1 MRRHPLHDYKSP
13 SIYHIT
19 MKKAPDAPV
28 FSSIGPP
35 LEKPVVSLFPIGE
48 VLRTNIVTVS
58 DMDER
63 LRLLQYIIMPDH
75 VHMLLRVMK
84 YLDEPLGIHI
94 SRMKIRSLQ
103 MARERGIYSQ
113 SIFENNFH
121 DRFLRKDHS
130 LDLVFQ
136 YIRQNPYRL
145 LVRRYYPEYFR
156 RVNNLF
162 VYRQQAWQAYGNMH
176 LLANPFKEAVIC
188 HRADAG
194 SDKEKLLEMCWMYAA
209 GNGGV
214 LVSPFISAKEKAIR
228 DKADA
233 IGSKIILIS
242 NEAFGEIYKPGGR
255 NFQLCEEGRLLVIA
269 PEKTLPASRSSFLLM
284 NALAEWISAGM
295 DPQAAP
301 R

>member
-1 MRRHPLHDYKSP
+1 MPRHPKHDYRHP
-13 SIYHIT
+13 CTYHIT
-19 MKKAPDAPV
+19 LRKL
-28 FSSIGPP
+28 SSITDFSVITGNPDSWYVYHNTVGKAI
-35 LEKPVVSLFPIGE
+35 EKSINSISKENPKLKVYRYV
-48 VLRTNIVTVS
+48 
-58 DMDER
+58 
-63 LRLLQYIIMPDH
+63 IMPDH
-75 VHMLLRVMK
+75 VHMLIRAIE
-84 YLDEPLGIHI
+84 YLDRPLGVYIGKIKVKALQNARI
-94 SRMKIRSLQ
+94 SGLALESLF
-103 MARERGIYSQ
+103 ERDFY
-113 SIFENNFH
+113 
-121 DRFLRKDHS
+121 DRILRLNQS